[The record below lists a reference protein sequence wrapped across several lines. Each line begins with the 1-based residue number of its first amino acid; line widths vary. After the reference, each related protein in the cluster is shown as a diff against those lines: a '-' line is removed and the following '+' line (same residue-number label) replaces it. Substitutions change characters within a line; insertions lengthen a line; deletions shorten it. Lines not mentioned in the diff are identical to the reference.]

1 MNKPYKRP
9 VISTV
14 FESIGG
20 AAFIAG
26 IFALIAA
33 FVDTSN
39 GHSGAPGAIAGA
51 VCIIMAALYIGIG
64 QGIGFLGRASDRSE
78 KLRSLLVEEI
88 LPQLKALDARLAPSV
103 APLTPTAEYSPI
115 VTPSV
120 ALQPSTAE
128 TPPVVAET
136 PPIVVLQ
143 PPEAEYFYSKDGK
156 EEGPFSAAELE
167 AFRAKGVIKETTP
180 IFRTGDKDWLPLR
193 KFPNL
198 VKS

>member
-9 VISTV
+9 VISAV

-26 IFALIAA
+26 LFALIAA

-51 VCIIMAALYIGIG
+51 VCMIMAALYIGIG
-64 QGIGFLGRASDRSE
+64 QGIDFLGRASDRSE

-88 LPQLKALDARLAPSV
+88 LPQLKAMDARFAPSV
-103 APLTPTAEYSPI
+103 APLTPTAEF
-115 VTPSV
+115 TPSV
-120 ALQPSTAE
+120 APQPPTTE
-128 TPPVVAET
+128 TPPV
-136 PPIVVLQ
+136 VVLQ

-180 IFRTGDKDWLPLR
+180 IFRTGDKDWLPFR
-193 KFPNL
+193 KIPDL
-198 VKS
+198 AKS